1 MRINNIESR
10 LSMESS
16 YLRSNPTNYI
26 KARQKY
32 LDAAYSVDTKN
43 TLNSSSAIRVNQSL
57 RDLGL
62 F

>member
-10 LSMESS
+10 LRWESS
-16 YLRSNPTNYI
+16 FVRNNPTNYI

-32 LDAAYSVDTKN
+32 LDAEYSVDTKN
-43 TLNSSSAIRVNQSL
+43 TLNSSSAIRASQSL